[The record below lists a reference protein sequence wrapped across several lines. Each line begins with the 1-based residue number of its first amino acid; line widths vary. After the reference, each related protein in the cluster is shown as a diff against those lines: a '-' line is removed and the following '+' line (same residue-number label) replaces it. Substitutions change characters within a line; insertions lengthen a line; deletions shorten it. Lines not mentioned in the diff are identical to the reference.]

1 MVSLGTKLARLRK
14 KKGYTQQ
21 EVAELLQISQPAY
34 HKWETDLAK
43 PAIENLLKI
52 SEIYEIDLNE
62 LLEEVPTFNI
72 TNNDCRIQNIGN
84 PHSNFYGESPEL
96 INGILKNQDAI
107 TNLLNAQNKL
117 IETLIVQLSK
127 N

>member
-21 EVAELLQISQPAY
+21 EVADLLNISQPAY

-52 SEIYEIDLNE
+52 SEVYEIDLND

-72 TNNDCRIQNIGN
+72 TNNECSIQNIGN
-84 PHSNFYGESPEL
+84 PNSNFYAESPEL

-107 TNLLNAQNKL
+107 TNLLNVQNKL
-117 IETLIVQLSK
+117 IETLIDK
-127 N
+127 IKE

>member
-1 MVSLGTKLARLRK
+1 MVSLGTKLTRLRK

-21 EVAELLQISQPAY
+21 EVADLLKISQPAY

-43 PAIENLLKI
+43 PAIENLLKL
-52 SEIYEIDLNE
+52 SEVYEIDLNE

-72 TNNDCRIQNIGN
+72 TNNDCSIQNIGN
-84 PHSNFYGESPEL
+84 PNSNFYTESPEL

-107 TNLLNAQNKL
+107 TSLLNAQNKL
-117 IETLIVQLSK
+117 IETLIDK
-127 N
+127 INK